1 MEILN
6 NFSSIY
12 CFIAFVIGAMFMLA
26 MLSIAAMGKSKEE
39 PKVRFYIKRIY
50 GGFELWVKDL
60 RGFYH
65 YIKHLDFSDDFL
77 IDTKSFRDMEYGN
90 MREINLMED

>member
-26 MLSIAAMGKSKEE
+26 MYSIAVMGKVEE

-60 RGFYH
+60 RGVYH
-65 YIKHLDFSDDFL
+65 YIKHIYFSDDYL
-77 IDTKSFRDMEYGN
+77 INIKSFRDMEYGN
-90 MREINLMED
+90 MREVNLMED